1 MVHMRLQKL
10 GVGAST
16 AAALEAENGCIL
28 WWRSQSNKI
37 GGRGGVCAE
46 TPSLSFR
53 SQLYRREICL
63 PPAAKQQIPRETIP
77 RFGMTILWGFFKLH
91 HYQIGNWQSAIGN
104 WPGKVLTG
112 GGPLAV

>member
-37 GGRGGVCAE
+37 GGSGPVWISPSHDGVIL
-46 TPSLSFR
+46 SLRRIWRAADMHLCR
-53 SQLYRREICL
+53 SCGSAREIL
-63 PPAAKQQIPRETIP
+63 Q
-77 RFGMTILWGFFKLH
+77 
-91 HYQIGNWQSAIGN
+91 NWSPSGWRRSSIFIR
-104 WPGKVLTG
+104 T
-112 GGPLAV
+112 